1 MTLIGYLEKYD
12 TMNRLF
18 LITIFVPFLL
28 LFGCKSVQLDADP
41 PASVPDSEELHLR
54 PEQPAQQNEVAEPPT
69 EWRYIVET
77 TNPGTRSEG
86 KIGHLFFKELEI
98 PGVFDEIIVG
108 NTLYQYYQRSHLW
121 DFAGYVIKKDFS
133 DTVEYGEERIR
144 DADTINGWYYG
155 RRSQK
160 KQGTPLNWV
169 WVRREGVQAF
179 LNPEHIVQFV
189 KTHRLSLRGINLLKI
204 DPVWEK

>member
-1 MTLIGYLEKYD
+1 MKRFFPIMIAL
-12 TMNRLF
+12 
-18 LITIFVPFLL
+18 PFFL

-41 PASVPDSEELHLR
+41 PAAVQDSEETQSTPDR
-54 PEQPAQQNEVAEPPT
+54 PVRQKEVAEPPT
-69 EWRYIVET
+69 EWHYVVET

-86 KIGHLFFKELEI
+86 KIGHLFFRELEI
-98 PGVFDEIIVG
+98 PGVFDEIIVR

-121 DFAGYVIKKDFS
+121 DFAGYVIEKDFS
-133 DTVEYGEERIR
+133 DKVAYGEDSINDSERR
-144 DADTINGWYYG
+144 TGWYYG

-160 KQGTPLNWV
+160 KQDTPANWV

-179 LNPEHIVQFV
+179 LNPEHIVEFV
-189 KTHRLSLRGINLLKI
+189 KKYRLSLRGINLLKI